1 MNAGR
6 RPPPPPS
13 VKLREKLLIASEL
26 MTQRVITVQ
35 ADVTVQDA
43 ARLMLES
50 GVRAAPVVNSAG
62 RPIGMVSDGDLF
74 GRRPEDYRREWWL
87 EMLAGAAAPLST
99 SAAAPLRRVSEVMS
113 APLIFV
119 APDTPVGEIA
129 AVLQSRRIKRLPVLL
144 DGRLVGIVSRTD
156 LLAIVEELHR
166 LSRSKREPALGLLRF
181 LESLIGG
188 ASLTGVGASS
198 GATSVKTRESG
209 SRLSADAFRNEARA
223 FERVAIDG
231 IAAKAAALEERRR
244 DAREILRRHLSDV
257 TWRRLLE
264 RAEASARRGEK
275 EFLLHRFPSDLCSD
289 GGRMI
294 HVTEP
299 GWETTLRGE
308 PVEVVERWRHEL
320 KPRGFRLAAR
330 IVSYVDG
337 VLGDVGLF
345 LIWRE

>member
-1 MNAGR
+1 
-6 RPPPPPS
+6 
-13 VKLREKLLIASEL
+13 LREKLLIASEL
-26 MTQRVITVQ
+26 MTRRVITVQ

-50 GVRAAPVVNSAG
+50 GVRAAPVVDSAG

-74 GRRPEDYRREWWL
+74 GRRPEDDRREWWL
-87 EMLAGAAAPLST
+87 EMLAGAAAPLSA
-99 SAAAPLRRVSEVMS
+99 SAVAPLRRVSEVMS
-113 APLIFV
+113 APLLFV

-129 AVLQSRRIKRLPVLL
+129 AVLQSRRIKRLPVLR

-198 GATSVKTRESG
+198 GATSIKTRESG
-209 SRLSADAFRNEARA
+209 SRLSTGALRNEARA
-223 FERVAIDG
+223 FERVAISG
-231 IAAKAAALEERRR
+231 AASEAAALERRR
-244 DAREILRRHLSDV
+244 REAREILGRRLSDV
-257 TWRRLLE
+257 TWRRLLD
-264 RAEASARRGEK
+264 RAEAAAQRGDK
-275 EFLLHRFPSDLCSD
+275 EFLLHRFSSDLCSD

-308 PVEVVERWRHEL
+308 PAEVVERWRHEL
-320 KPRGFRLAAR
+320 KPKGFRLVAR

-345 LIWRE
+345 LIWKD

>member
-1 MNAGR
+1 MSAGR
-6 RPPPPPS
+6 RPLPPPS
-13 VKLREKLLIASEL
+13 VKLREKLLIASEV

-87 EMLAGAAAPLST
+87 EMLAGTAVPLSA
-99 SAAAPLRRVSEVMS
+99 SDAAPLRRVSEVMS

-129 AVLQSRRIKRLPVLL
+129 AVLQSRRIKRLPVLR

-166 LSRSKREPALGLLRF
+166 LSRSKREPALGFLRF

-198 GATSVKTRESG
+198 SATSVKTRESR
-209 SRLSADAFRNEARA
+209 SRFSADAFRNEARA
-223 FERVAIDG
+223 FEREAIDG
-231 IAAKAAALEERRR
+231 AAALEERRR
-244 DAREILRRHLSDV
+244 EAREILRRHLSDV

-264 RAEASARRGEK
+264 RAEALARRGEK

-294 HVTEP
+294 HVAEP

-308 PVEVVERWRHEL
+308 PAEIVERWRHEL

-330 IVSYVDG
+330 LVSYVDE